1 MATQIIGTIL
11 LTALAFITI
20 MVYIT
25 SYVNLL
31 CKINSNFYVKG
42 LNKRSIKMQLFIPYY
57 IDLKNTY
64 NNYKTIN
71 ND

>member
-1 MATQIIGTIL
+1 MAEQIMTTIL
-11 LTALAFITI
+11 SVLLVGFTTML
-20 MVYIT
+20 YIG

-31 CKINSNFYVKG
+31 FKISSKFYVEG

-57 IDLKNTY
+57 IDLKNMY